1 MALIRIFN
9 KFFINLIIYLIFCC
23 FILTRIAN
31 QIHLPTFE
39 DLDIKDLDIDTS
51 LDYDPDG
58 GGTGISQPVAALT
71 GLGTGQ
77 DHGSMMIKAV
87 ALIRG
92 QVNGVVRLVQVGSGP
107 TLVAGIVKGLYPFS
121 KHGFHVHEYRVTGD
135 CESAGEHYNPTKENH
150 GSPFSVQS
158 HVGDFGNLIADGLGF
173 SRFHVTNPKLS
184 LRGKYSVIERS
195 LVIHQRPD
203 DLGMGFNH
211 ESRKTGNSGGRLGCG
226 TIKFVSIG

>member
-1 MALIRIFN
+1 MAIYS
-9 KFFINLIIYLIFCC
+9 IICCLIF
-23 FILTRIAN
+23 IGIAN
-31 QIHLPTFE
+31 QIQLPTFE
-39 DLDIKDLDIDTS
+39 DLDIKDLNIDTS
-51 LDYDPDG
+51 LDYGLDDG
-58 GGTGISQPVAALT
+58 GAEISQPVAAFT
-71 GLGTGQ
+71 GADK

-87 ALIRG
+87 TLIRG
-92 QVNGVVRLVQVGSGP
+92 QVNGIVRLVQVGSGP
-107 TLVAGIVKGLYPFS
+107 TLVSGIVKGLYPFS

-135 CESAGEHYNPTKENH
+135 CESAGEHYNPTRENH

-158 HVGDFGNLIADGLGF
+158 HVGDFGNLVADGLGF

-203 DLGMGFNH
+203 DLGMGLNH